1 MRLSI
6 LTAILVAL
14 TVWIGQVHA
23 QIYQCK
29 RNNGSTYQTNR
40 PCPESGMVYYGPVD
54 NNAPSRSD
62 GTYSRIQPAGPEL
75 QYLSPECSRLSEGI
89 RTAPARGIKYDVI
102 QASQKEF
109 AEKCSEELSEARQK
123 YYNSKSEK
131 KTAEL
136 EDKKSTQH
144 QVALSKEDEARKFRQ
159 CAEMRGA
166 LNNRKAKANPTDGD
180 KNDVLVFEQRY
191 RERCY

>member
-6 LTAILVAL
+6 FTVIFVAL
-14 TVWIGQVHA
+14 TVWFDQVHA
-23 QIYQCK
+23 QTYQCK

-40 PCPESGMVYYGPVD
+40 PCPESGMVYYGPVE
-54 NNAPSRSD
+54 NNMPSRSD

-89 RTAPARGIKYDVI
+89 RTAPARGVKYDVV

-109 AEKCSEELSEARQK
+109 SEKCSEELSEARQK
-123 YYNSKSEK
+123 FYNSKSEK
-131 KTAEL
+131 KKAEL
-136 EDKKSTQH
+136 DDKKSTQY

-166 LNNRKAKANPTDGD
+166 LNNRKAKANPTDGE

-191 RERCY
+191 RERCS

>member
-1 MRLSI
+1 MHLSI
-6 LTAILVAL
+6 LTAILVTL
-14 TVWIGQVHA
+14 TVWFSQVHA
-23 QIYQCK
+23 QNYQCK

-40 PCPESGMVYYGPVD
+40 PCPEAGMVYYGPTE
-54 NNAPSRSD
+54 NNTSSRSD
-62 GTYSRIQPAGPEL
+62 TTYSRLQPAGQEL
-75 QYLSPECSRLSEGI
+75 QYLSPECSRLSEGV
-89 RTAPARGIKYDVI
+89 RTAPARGVKSDVI
-102 QASQKEF
+102 QATQKEF
-109 AEKCSEELSEARQK
+109 YEKCSDELTEARQK
-123 YYNSKSEK
+123 LNSSKSEK

-166 LNNRKAKANPTDGD
+166 LNNRKAKANPTDGE

-191 RERCY
+191 RDRCY